1 MLTSLRLEHVGPSS
15 ALHIDFAERLNLF
28 TGDNGL
34 GKSFLLDVVWWALTR
49 QWPQG
54 INPVI
59 SGGRKAIPAPGKK
72 ARIRY
77 SVRPM
82 SGNTKKFSSTYDA
95 DSEQWKIK
103 SDDRESGDGRGRPVK
118 PGLIIYAMVDGSF
131 ALWDPARN
139 YWRNADKSTKP
150 AFVFSPYELW
160 NGQKIDGDTTCNGI
174 IRDWAYWYKENGD
187 DFAALKKVLEILS
200 ADLDETIKP
209 GNLTRISVRDVQDI
223 PTIRMPYTGDDDEG
237 VPIIHAS
244 SAVKR
249 IISMAYLL
257 VWAWREH
264 RRACETRNRISGGQT
279 EKPASHITF
288 IVDEIEAHLHPRW
301 QRTIMRALYTA
312 ICSLTDNPQIQLL
325 ISTHSPLVM
334 AGCEDFF
341 DVERDRWFDID
352 RDGQDVVLRAE
363 AFSPKGTAAAW
374 LISPAFD
381 MASIRSPRAE
391 RLIEEAS
398 QLLRSESATA
408 EDLLRMKELI
418 EKRFSSQDRFA
429 ATWFYLADKKLKE
442 LGV

>member
-34 GKSFLLDVVWWALTR
+34 GKSFLLDVAWWALTR

-59 SGGRKAIPAPGKK
+59 SGGRKAIPSPGKK
-72 ARIRY
+72 AKICY
-77 SVRPM
+77 SEKTDNGAEPHYSAVYNPI
-82 SGNTKKFSSTYDA
+82 
-95 DSEQWKIK
+95 SEEWTARAVGG
-103 SDDRESGDGRGRPVK
+103 DEREDVHH
-118 PGLIIYAMVDGSF
+118 PGLVIYAMVDGSF

-139 YWRNADKSTKP
+139 YWQHEDRTLRP

-160 NGQKIDGDTTCNGI
+160 NGQKIDGDTACNGI

-301 QRTIMRALYTA
+301 QRTIMRALHTA
-312 ICSLTDNPQIQLL
+312 ICSLTDSPQIQLL

-363 AFSPKGTAAAW
+363 VFSPKGTAAAW

-398 QLLRSESATA
+398 RLLRSENATA

-429 ATWFYLADKKLKE
+429 ATWFYLADKKLKG